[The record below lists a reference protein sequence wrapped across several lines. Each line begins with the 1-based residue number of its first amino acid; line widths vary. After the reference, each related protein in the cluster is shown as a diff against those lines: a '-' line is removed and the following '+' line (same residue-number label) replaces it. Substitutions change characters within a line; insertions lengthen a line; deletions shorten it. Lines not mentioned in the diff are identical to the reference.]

1 MDCSVIITA
10 NGSGERMKAITDS
23 PKFSLYYG
31 NKRILEHLLIIFPTA
46 KVLTHY
52 SIPYIDQFKIIKCK
66 PTKSRK
72 ETLENLKGMKNVLIV
87 DCDILVENMSFAFI
101 QKDILCKKG
110 NVNSGLY
117 YFAHMDKALAKMQ
130 GDAIETGMNNP
141 LIHPL
146 ETIHLGTP
154 EEYYNAIL

>member
-1 MDCSVIITA
+1 MDCNVIITA
-10 NGSGERMKAITDS
+10 NGSGERMKSITDGQ
-23 PKFSLYYG
+23 KFSLYYG
-31 NKRILEHLLIIFPTA
+31 EFRILEHLLNEFPTA

-52 SIPYIDQFKIIKCK
+52 SIPYIDQSKIIKCK
-66 PTKSRK
+66 PTSTRK
-72 ETLENLKGMKNVLIV
+72 DTLENLKGMKNVLIV
-87 DCDILVENMSFAFI
+87 DCDIIVQRFHHTFI
-101 QKDILCKKG
+101 GDTLFKKG

-117 YFAHMDKALAKMQ
+117 FIKDINTCLKYMT
-130 GDAIETGMNNP
+130 GDAIETGMTHP

>member
-1 MDCSVIITA
+1 
-10 NGSGERMKAITDS
+10 MKAITDS
-23 PKFSLYYG
+23 PKFSLYYN

-52 SIPYIDQFKIIKCK
+52 SIPYIDQSKIIKCK
-66 PTKSRK
+66 PTNSRK

-87 DCDILVENMSFAFI
+87 DCDIFI
-101 QKDILCKKG
+101 HSYVIIESNNDVLYKKA
-110 NVNSGLY
+110 NINAGLY
-117 YFAHMDKALAKMQ
+117 KIKDMDITLSKMQ